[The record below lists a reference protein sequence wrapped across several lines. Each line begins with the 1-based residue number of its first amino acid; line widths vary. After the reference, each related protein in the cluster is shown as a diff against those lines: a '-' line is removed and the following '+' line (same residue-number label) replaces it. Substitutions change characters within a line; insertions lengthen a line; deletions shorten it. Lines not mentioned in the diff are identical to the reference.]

1 MELKSVTYVKPREKT
16 TIQKL
21 KQSWRLYVLLILPL
35 VYLALF
41 KYAPMFGAIIAFK
54 DYQVSKGILGSDW
67 VGFKHFLRFFHWY
80 DFWRVMWNTISLSF
94 YQLVASFPLP
104 IILALSINYVKN
116 QFFKKSVQMISYA
129 PHFISVVV
137 MVGMILLFFAPRTG
151 IISNILVLF
160 GFADI
165 NWMGKPEYF
174 QSIYVWSGVW
184 QNVGFSCIIYLAALS
199 SIDPSLHEAAVV
211 DGASKLRRIWH
222 IDLPGIMPI
231 AIILLILNFGNM
243 MELGFEKVLLMQNPL
258 NLRTSEVI
266 DTYVYKV
273 GLVSEAANF
282 SYSSAIGLFR
292 NIINLILLLLINRM
306 ARKAG
311 QASLW

>member
-1 MELKSVTYVKPREKT
+1 MKSVTYVKPREKT